1 MRAAIPNSV
10 SALAWRR
17 LARLSALVSLVAV
30 STACGIEKYGSAVY
44 YDGPERTRVVVPPG
58 APFIS
63 QQFSEPV
70 EQGSGGHIGIDIW
83 GALRSPVLAAAPGRV
98 TASFYEPAYGNRIVV
113 DHGRDAAGVRHWTV
127 YKHLKERLAV
137 KGARVARGERIATMG
152 ATGALGMMVHLHF
165 EVLEGD
171 DPRYATPRDP
181 QLFWV
186 EGAGR
191 VTCFD
196 PGLAIPRGRFV
207 TTYPVACRDG

>member
-1 MRAAIPNSV
+1 MNAAIARVWRWLAGMSACV
-10 SALAWRR
+10 TLALA
-17 LARLSALVSLVAV
+17 V
-30 STACGIEKYGSAVY
+30 TGCGIEKYGSAVY
-44 YDGPERTRVVVPPG
+44 YDGPERTTVILPPG
-58 APFIS
+58 APYIS

-83 GALRSPVLAAAPGRV
+83 GALRSPVLAAAPGLV

-113 DHGRDAAGVRHWTV
+113 DHGRDAGGARHWTV
-127 YKHLKERLAV
+127 YKHLKERLVAS
-137 KGARVARGERIATMG
+137 GDRVARGERIATMG

-165 EVLEGD
+165 EVLEGE

-186 EGAGR
+186 QGPGR

-196 PGLAIPRGRFV
+196 PRVAIPARRFV